1 VVKMFPNVVR
11 GSAVTLMAAMIC
23 ALAGGGAPQVD
34 RHWMGLF
41 VGETRIGYS
50 WYEDRPREGGGKSVF
65 SETVIRGRM
74 LDDEISLRVASETEL
89 DAQGEV
95 QRISSETESGGRTV
109 AVVAARDGN
118 RLIVDRNQGGAR
130 GRSEVALTEGVP
142 FTQDP
147 LEQLVVAGQAPEIG
161 SRKVQSFD
169 SNLLS
174 MVVIE
179 VVCEGETTIEPGA
192 MKAYRIEIKDPR
204 APSTAYV
211 SATGEVI
218 RIEGPMGIVYRPETE
233 AAARQIGEGSVEL
246 SNEGSV
252 PLDRPLNQRMR
263 GPLTLEIAGLR
274 RELPSDG
281 HQTVEKKGDV
291 VQVTVHPVAPDFELL
306 LSDARRGPEEWRK
319 AEPRLPSDREDVRR
333 EATRIVG
340 REGRVARAIEKLRLA
355 VYQRMRVNAGIGVL
369 REYDEIWES
378 QEGVCRDHAI
388 ALATLVRAAGVPAK
402 LVSGLVAVGDK
413 FYYHAWVEYWDGE
426 KWVGVDSTR
435 PAPQLTSHHIKVA
448 EGSVA
453 QAYGA
458 FLLEGARIRVIRE
471 TP

>member
-1 VVKMFPNVVR
+1 MMFPRVMR
-11 GSAVTLMAAMIC
+11 GSVVTLVVALIGP
-23 ALAGGGAPQVD
+23 LAGHGSPPVD

-50 WYEDRPREGGGKSVF
+50 WYEDRPREDGGKLVC

-74 LDDEISLRVASETEL
+74 LNDEISLRVAGETEL
-89 DAQGEV
+89 DARGEV
-95 QRISSETESGGRTV
+95 RRIRSETESGGRSVT
-109 AVVAARDGN
+109 VVATREGN
-118 RLIVDRNQGGAR
+118 RLVVERHQGDSR
-130 GRSEVALTEGVP
+130 GRSEVALTEGIP

-147 LEQLVVAGQAPEIG
+147 LEQLVVAGQVPRVG
-161 SRKVQSFD
+161 TRKVQSFD
-169 SNLLS
+169 PNLLS

-179 VVCEGETTIEPGA
+179 VVCEGQTTIEPGA
-192 MKAYRIEIKDPR
+192 TRAYRVEIKDPR

-211 SATGEVI
+211 SASGEVI
-218 RIEGPMGIVYRPETE
+218 RIEGPMGIVYRPESE
-233 AAARQIGEGSVEL
+233 AAARQIGQGLVEL
-246 SNEGSV
+246 SDEGSV
-252 PLDRPLNQRMR
+252 PLDRPLDPRMR
-263 GPLTLEIAGLR
+263 GPLTVEILGLR
-274 RELPSDG
+274 RALPSDA
-281 HQTVEKKGDV
+281 HQTVEKQGEAV
-291 VQVTVHPVAPDFELL
+291 RVTVHPVAPDFELR
-306 LSDARRGPEEWRK
+306 LSDARRGPEEWRQ

-333 EATRIVG
+333 EAARLIR
-340 REGRVARAIEKLRLA
+340 REGRVARAVEKLRLA
-355 VYQRMRVNAGIGVL
+355 VHRRMRVNAGIGVL
-369 REYDEIWES
+369 REFDEIWQS

-402 LVSGLVAVGDK
+402 LVSGLVAAGDR

-453 QAYGA
+453 QAYGS

-471 TP
+471 TS